1 MTKPFKEFLT
11 TLINQ
16 NYISVFNDES
26 GSEYTIPASELAAV
40 LIDPRTLNTPSYNPE
55 ELEAGDFF
63 LSCEYFV
70 DGSMP
75 YGLYT
80 LVRFVSAF
88 TFAYLSY
95 DYFKSKKE
103 GLGFV
108 FAALALLFQP
118 FFKVALGRTIWN
130 IVDVIVSV
138 GLLYLLI
145 STFKRKR

>member
-1 MTKPFKEFLT
+1 MRSILKLVIAI
-11 TLINQ
+11 LLLLC
-16 NYISVFNDES
+16 
-26 GSEYTIPASELAAV
+26 LA
-40 LIDPRTLNTPSYNPE
+40 D
-55 ELEAGDFF
+55 
-63 LSCEYFV
+63 
-70 DGSMP
+70 MP
-75 YGLYT
+75 YGFYT
-80 LVRFVSAF
+80 LVRFASAF
-88 TFAYLSY
+88 AFAYLSY
-95 DYFKSKKE
+95 DYFKSKKD